1 MVIDRILLWLVA
13 RRLARFRPGGADA
26 FADGLLGALSAE
38 MARRNR
44 LYVGWDAQ
52 LCDREARRKFEGF
65 EPGQQARL
73 Q

>member
-1 MVIDRILLWLVA
+1 MVIDAILLAVRW
-13 RRLARFRPGGADA
+13 RLARFRPGGADA

-52 LCDREARRKFEGF
+52 LRDREARRQFEGF

>member
-1 MVIDRILLWLVA
+1 VVIDAILLAVRW
-13 RRLARFRPGGADA
+13 RLARFRPGGADA

-52 LCDREARRKFEGF
+52 LCDREARRQIAVRR
-65 EPGQQARL
+65 PVNPARSK
-73 Q
+73 